1 MNILAALPEWFVQWG
16 WMACAGAIF
25 LIAIIITIIVLA
37 VKRRKASSADEEQVE
52 AASEEQPVPVAEKEE
67 EEPAQTVVTEAQPV
81 KEQPVKE
88 QPAKEQPVKE
98 QPVKEQPAKEQPEAK
113 AEDKEEVKS
122 QAQSSNKTY
131 HVSKR
136 KSDGRWQVKM
146 AGGSRA
152 IKLFFTQLEAID
164 FAKKLAENQEAKI
177 VIHKEDGTFRRLTY
191 HNKK

>member
-16 WMACAGAIF
+16 WMACVGAIL

-37 VKRRKASSADEEQVE
+37 VKRGKASSADEEEVE
-52 AASEEQPVPVAEKEE
+52 AVSEEQPVPVVEKEE
-67 EEPAQTVVTEAQPV
+67 EPAKTAATE
-81 KEQPVKE
+81 EQSEEEKPAKE
-88 QPAKEQPVKE
+88 QPAKAQAEV
-98 QPVKEQPAKEQPEAK
+98 K
-113 AEDKEEVKS
+113 AEDKEEVRT
-122 QAQSSNKTY
+122 QAQPANKTY

-191 HNKK
+191 HSKK

>member
-1 MNILAALPEWFVQWG
+1 MKMLVAIPEWFVQWG
-16 WMACAGAIF
+16 WMACVGAIF

-37 VKRRKASSADEEQVE
+37 VKRKKATAADENAAESE
-52 AASEEQPVPVAEKEE
+52 AEEQPVAQVEEESEGSAPVEEEAEEE
-67 EEPAQTVVTEAQPV
+67 EEPV
-81 KEQPVKE
+81 KEQETATKSE
-88 QPAKEQPVKE
+88 N
-98 QPVKEQPAKEQPEAK
+98 EAK
-113 AEDKEEVKS
+113 AESVAKAEGEVK
-122 QAQSSNKTY
+122 AQPANKTY

-136 KSDGRWQVKM
+136 KADGRWQVKM

-191 HNKK
+191 HSKK

>member
-1 MNILAALPEWFVQWG
+1 MKMLVAIPEWFVQWG
-16 WMACAGAIF
+16 WMACVGAIF

-37 VKRRKASSADEEQVE
+37 VKRKKATAADENAAESEAEEMPVAQVE
-52 AASEEQPVPVAEKEE
+52 EESEGSVPVEEEAEEE
-67 EEPAQTVVTEAQPV
+67 EEPV
-81 KEQPVKE
+81 KEEKTS
-88 QPAKEQPVKE
+88 AKAQN
-98 QPVKEQPAKEQPEAK
+98 EAK
-113 AEDKEEVKS
+113 AEGEVK
-122 QAQSSNKTY
+122 AQPANKTY

-136 KSDGRWQVKM
+136 KADGRWQVKM

-191 HNKK
+191 HSKK

>member
-1 MNILAALPEWFVQWG
+1 MKMLVAIPEWFVQWG
-16 WMACAGAIF
+16 WMACVGAIF

-37 VKRRKASSADEEQVE
+37 VKRKKATVADENAAESE
-52 AASEEQPVPVAEKEE
+52 AEEQPVAQVEEESEGSAPVEEEAEEE
-67 EEPAQTVVTEAQPV
+67 EEPV
-81 KEQPVKE
+81 KEEKTS
-88 QPAKEQPVKE
+88 AKAQN
-98 QPVKEQPAKEQPEAK
+98 EAK
-113 AEDKEEVKS
+113 AEGEVK
-122 QAQSSNKTY
+122 AQPANKTY

-136 KSDGRWQVKM
+136 KADGRWQVKM

-191 HNKK
+191 HSKK